1 MAGVAAV
8 PVTALAQLS
17 AAQELAAEELA
28 AERPKTLDKAPLAS
42 ARGMRTE
49 NSCILVLKE
58 GKVEWSRIRMKTQQG
73 E

>member
-17 AAQELAAEELA
+17 AAQELAAE
-28 AERPKTLDKAPLAS
+28 RTKTLDKAPLAS

-49 NSCILVLKE
+49 KSCILVLKE
-58 GKVEWSRIRMKTQQG
+58 RTGRMISNQDEDTVR

>member
-17 AAQELAAEELA
+17 AAQELAAE
-28 AERPKTLDKAPLAS
+28 RPKTLDRAPLAS

-49 NSCILVLKE
+49 KSCILVLKE
-58 GKVEWSRIRMKTQQG
+58 GTD
-73 E
+73 